1 MHGIVDSETLVE
13 MSTLVSLTSGG
24 MQIPVVLG
32 RREAEGLRLQEI
44 PEEELTGRFYSD
56 DL

>member
-1 MHGIVDSETLVE
+1 MHGIVDYETLVE

-32 RREAEGLRLQEI
+32 GQEAEGLRLQEI
-44 PEEELTGRFYSD
+44 PEEELTG
-56 DL
+56 